1 MQKGVKKGQNVMFQ
15 DVRANQIPLVD
26 NPFSTYEYK
35 YRMTETQPRNAKD
48 EAIWG
53 LVQMGLSSEAA
64 KMYYNIVVPKTTRYC
79 RKSEGG
85 FKDTNTQ
92 LWGTSPYLGLGDGIM
107 FNVKENN
114 DLVRGFDSS
123 LRGTKSRYLIDDKS
137 FIPLTWS
144 MVDVPLAAST
154 NKFLG
159 GSDTRQQRAYQ
170 NPVA

>member
-1 MQKGVKKGQNVMFQ
+1 MKAVNVQHQNAG
-15 DVRANQIPLVD
+15 ANQIPLAD
-26 NPFSTYEYK
+26 NPFSTYNYK
-35 YRMTETQPRNAKD
+35 YVMTETHPTDAKN

-53 LVQMGLSSEAA
+53 LVRTGLSAEAA
-64 KMYYNIVVPKTTRYC
+64 KMYDDVVVSKTTRYC

-92 LWGTSPYLGLGDGIM
+92 LWGTSPYLGTGDGIM
-107 FNVKENN
+107 FNVKQNN
-114 DLVRGFDSS
+114 ELTRGFDSS
-123 LRGTKSRYLIDDKS
+123 LRGSKTRYQIDDRS

-144 MVDVPLAAST
+144 TIDVPLAAAT

-159 GSDTRQQRAYQ
+159 GTDSRMEPAYH